1 MASTIGIEDLSSS
14 AAWRAAD
21 GPDVGNILQLARE
34 AIDSFWRFLLA
45 IPFLLIPE
53 SHPAMRRRQGM
64 VWVRAALWTKRG
76 IIVWS

>member
-14 AAWRAAD
+14 AAWRAAA

-45 IPFLLIPE
+45 IPFYDSFWRFLLANPVD
-53 SHPAMRRRQGM
+53 GL
-64 VWVRAALWTKRG
+64 VRPD
-76 IIVWS
+76 

>member
-34 AIDSFWRFLLA
+34 AIGSFWRFLLA
-45 IPFLLIPE
+45 NPVDGL
-53 SHPAMRRRQGM
+53 
-64 VWVRAALWTKRG
+64 VRPD
-76 IIVWS
+76 